1 MHDLTQ
7 SHTVL
12 DTLYRAC
19 FTDTSHFLL
28 ILHRA
33 NSFSKQ
39 WQARTLYI
47 VSGRVTSTALYRLSI
62 IPLGMM
68 HGRLEAI
75 PREVEISEFFFFFY
89 YGQNIFFYSFFYSL
103 LFLRSSIFIY
113 EYKNSPKV
121 TVIKIQYERY
131 NFFFILFYF
140 YRCKKNSDNRN
151 ISKKKN
157 ENFSIPRF

>member
-1 MHDLTQ
+1 MASTYAI
-7 SHTVL
+7 
-12 DTLYRAC
+12 YRIGARN
-19 FTDTSHFLL
+19 
-28 ILHRA
+28 LHRVTPLKHYSIRNDA
-33 NSFSKQ
+33 WKTGSNSTGNRNFG
-39 WQARTLYI
+39 I
-47 VSGRVTSTALYRLSI
+47 
-62 IPLGMM
+62 
-68 HGRLEAI
+68 
-75 PREVEISEFFFFFY
+75 FFFFY

-151 ISKKKN
+151 ISKKKKMKISPFPDFKN
-157 ENFSIPRF
+157 IHEKSR